1 MGEIAETAGAN
12 VFMVKDGTVLTPPLD
27 AGILPGVTRQLVLD
41 LAPGLALTV
50 REEPVSVKDLLAAD
64 EVFITSTLKEVLPV
78 ATIDGRPV
86 GAGRPGPVTLR
97 LLGALRAYAPGH
109 AR

>member
-1 MGEIAETAGAN
+1 MKE
-12 VFMVKDGTVLTPPLD
+12 GTLLTPPLD
-27 AGILPGVTRQLVLD
+27 AGILAGVTRRVVLD
-41 LAPGLALTV
+41 LAAGLPVPA
-50 REEPVSVKDLLAAD
+50 REEPVAVKDLLAAD

-86 GAGRPGPVTLR
+86 GPGRPGPVTLR
-97 LLGALRAYAPGH
+97 LLAALRAYAPGH

>member
-1 MGEIAETAGAN
+1 VA
-12 VFMVKDGTVLTPPLD
+12 
-27 AGILPGVTRQLVLD
+27 
-41 LAPGLALTV
+41 
-50 REEPVSVKDLLAAD
+50 VKDLLAAD

-78 ATIDGRPV
+78 ATIDGRAV

-97 LLGALRAYAPGH
+97 LLEALRSYAPSH

>member
-1 MGEIAETAGAN
+1 M
-12 VFMVKDGTVLTPPLD
+12 FLVKDGRAAHAPAGRGHPARRD
-27 AGILPGVTRQLVLD
+27 ARTSCWSWPRGLGLP
-41 LAPGLALTV
+41 V
-50 REEPVSVKDLLAAD
+50 REEPVAVKDLLAAD

-97 LLGALRAYAPGH
+97 LLAALRAYAPGH